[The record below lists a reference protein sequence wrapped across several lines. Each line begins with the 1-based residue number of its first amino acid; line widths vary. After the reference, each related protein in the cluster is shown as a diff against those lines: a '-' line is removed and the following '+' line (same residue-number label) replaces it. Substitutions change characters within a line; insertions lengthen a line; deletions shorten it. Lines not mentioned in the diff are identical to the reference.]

1 MREVH
6 ALCVSR
12 FVLISVLGIGEY
24 LVDLISIMTET
35 VSRFFYTLIIKKVCP
50 RLTLNNMQ
58 EEFHLGHLIQEELK
72 RQKRTKT
79 WLAETINCDRSNC
92 YDIFK
97 RKFIN
102 VELLEK
108 ISIALG
114 RNFFNDLAEYEG
126 NVVKNSI

>member
-1 MREVH
+1 
-6 ALCVSR
+6 
-12 FVLISVLGIGEY
+12 
-24 LVDLISIMTET
+24 
-35 VSRFFYTLIIKKVCP
+35 
-50 RLTLNNMQ
+50 MQ

-92 YDIFK
+92 YAIFK

-126 NVVKNSI
+126 SVVKNSI

>member
-1 MREVH
+1 
-6 ALCVSR
+6 
-12 FVLISVLGIGEY
+12 
-24 LVDLISIMTET
+24 
-35 VSRFFYTLIIKKVCP
+35 
-50 RLTLNNMQ
+50 MQ
-58 EEFHLGHLIQEELK
+58 EEFHLGHLIQEDLK

-108 ISIALG
+108 ISKALG
-114 RNFFNDLAEYEG
+114 RNFFNDLAELLKITKN
-126 NVVKNSI
+126 NVKWRYNYIFAK